1 MIRVAPQSFF
11 SHRFIDTVS
20 PQLQKHLK
28 PLAVQERLYCKDA
41 PLLTQLRFAI
51 WGKEGLSNKEL
62 NEAPRVLHNF
72 ILKQNGNKEHISA
85 LKAMQQ
91 MAAFTNRALPFP
103 FTTGNLYLHQFYKSY
118 SKGAVEL
125 RNSFESSGKQML
137 QEGNPKL
144 AFPLLLQANALYGLI
159 TCFTPKTLALRNCL
173 EIAQLCEGRETN
185 FRAWDAVFEDLI
197 KTGKSIKLP
206 PEHIA
211 AMLRN
216 RAACRIFDYC
226 SKRHPTTL
234 SFRFDFVEAAKEYYL
249 EASQLQRHTIDQLS
263 IAALYIIEDMQGND
277 LAAHTQYVWQ
287 EFPYIDIPGTI
298 LAFEKNKAPAVSN
311 STWLRF

>member
-1 MIRVAPQSFF
+1 M
-11 SHRFIDTVS
+11 
-20 PQLQKHLK
+20 
-28 PLAVQERLYCKDA
+28 QERLYCKDA
-41 PLLTQLRFAI
+41 PVLTQLRFAI
-51 WGKEGLSNKEL
+51 WGKEGLNNKEL

-72 ILKQNGNKEHISA
+72 ILKQNGKKEHISA

-103 FTTGNLYLHQFYKSY
+103 FTTGNLYLHDFYKYY
-118 SKGAVEL
+118 SRVIEL
-125 RNSFESSGKQML
+125 RNSFETSGKQML

-144 AFPLLLQANALYGLI
+144 ASPLLLQANALYGLI
-159 TCFTPKTLALRNCL
+159 KCLTPKTLALWNCL

-185 FRAWDAVFEDLI
+185 FRAGDAVFEDLI

-226 SKRHPTTL
+226 SKRHPTSL
-234 SFRFDFVEAAKEYYL
+234 GFRFDSMEAAKECYL

-263 IAALYIIEDMQGND
+263 TAALYIIEDLQGND
-277 LAAHTQYVWQ
+277 LAAHIQYVWQ

-298 LAFEKNKAPAVSN
+298 LAFEKNKAPGVSDVSN